1 MLSVTGKNQRL
12 LRRRY
17 HNFHTHRLHGVFAV
31 GRRPCCRP
39 ENREYTFN
47 AYLHTLTFCKVAYLR
62 QRLRAFGE
70 NSRKYVRQ
78 IRISC
83 DGDDSVELRPGD
95 CVRVGKSKYYADFIR
110 IKNESFIDVL
120 NSKLAQRRA

>member
-1 MLSVTGKNQRL
+1 MFFLFHIVFFFVDPKIESILLTPICTHSLFARSLIFGNDSVLSVKI
-12 LRRRY
+12 
-17 HNFHTHRLHGVFAV
+17 
-31 GRRPCCRP
+31 P
-39 ENREYTFN
+39 ENTSD
-47 AYLHTLTFCKVAYLR
+47 K
-62 QRLRAFGE
+62 
-70 NSRKYVRQ
+70 

>member
-47 AYLHTLTFCKVAYLR
+47 AYLHTLTFARSLI
-62 QRLRAFGE
+62 FGNDSVLSVKIPE
-70 NSRKYVRQ
+70 NTSDK

>member
-1 MLSVTGKNQRL
+1 M
-12 LRRRY
+12 
-17 HNFHTHRLHGVFAV
+17 
-31 GRRPCCRP
+31 
-39 ENREYTFN
+39 
-47 AYLHTLTFCKVAYLR
+47 HTLTFARSLI
-62 QRLRAFGE
+62 FGNDSVLSVKIPE
-70 NSRKYVRQ
+70 NTSDK